1 MTDTLDTCAA
11 PDAVPGPA
19 PLDYD
24 VLVVGSGIGG
34 MESALKLGDMGY
46 RVLLV
51 EKEASVG
58 GKMILLSKVFPTL
71 DCASCISTPKMAS
84 TIHHPNITPMVYSRV
99 DGIRK
104 TVDGT
109 FRATV
114 TQKARFVDMD
124 ACTGCQKCET
134 ACTVAVPDQFNAD
147 LVARRAAHITFPQAV
162 PKKAVIDRQGSSPC
176 AFACPAG
183 IQAHG
188 YVSLIRSGLDE
199 EAFRLVLDATPLV
212 GTLGRACYA
221 PCESECTRGSLEGTL
236 PIRRLKRF
244 ASDAHDASGAD
255 NGVACPEPNG
265 KRVAIV
271 GSGPTGLT
279 AAWQLAR
286 LGYAVKIHEAAP
298 VAGGFLRLGIPSY
311 RLPEAVVERDIEHVT
326 GLGVEIAVDTPV
338 TDPAAL
344 AADGFDAVIV
354 ATGTHRSQP
363 LGVPGED
370 RLGVLGGT
378 EFLRRV
384 KLGEPVDVA
393 GRRVVIVGGGNVAM
407 DAARTARRLG
417 AAEVTV
423 AYRRTRDEMP
433 AHHVESADAEAEGV
447 RFALLV
453 APAEVIGNADG
464 AVAGLRCQVMRLG
477 DPDASGRRAAEP
489 VPGELVT
496 LDADLIVAAIGMKP
510 DTTAFGDR
518 VAVLPNGRLE
528 ANRATCQTAVPHVFA
543 AGDAVNGPTDIT
555 RAVGEGRKVA
565 HQVDAWLNGRAFD
578 DWDTRL
584 PVVDREAVLA
594 RQKAYTASAPTP
606 SGMELLAAPADFHE
620 IEAPLTEA
628 EARRASG
635 RCIDCATC
643 SECNECVN
651 ACPVDGCIDLRAT
664 DATREVRVGAV
675 VVSTGFKLFPA
686 DLKPEYGYGLYQ
698 NVITGMQM
706 DRLLAPTRP
715 FNTILRP
722 GDGKVPERIAYIL
735 CTGSRDE
742 TVGNPLC
749 SRFCCMYSIK
759 QNQLLM
765 GALPLADVTV
775 HYMDIRAPG
784 KRYDEFYEQA
794 KAMGATYIKGRVA
807 DVREQPDGDVVL
819 RYEDIEGDGRIREAE
834 YDLVVLAVGVLPNRD
849 AEQLF
854 EVGELELDPWHYV
867 AEPEEDVNPGQ
878 TNIPGVFVAGAAS
891 GAKDIADSILHAG
904 AAVAQVA
911 AHLERTKPL
920 PQIELVP
927 A

>member
-1 MTDTLDTCAA
+1 MTDTCATRDEA
-11 PDAVPGPA
+11 TTAT
-19 PLDYD
+19 DYD

-46 RVLLV
+46 KVLLV
-51 EKEASVG
+51 EKDASVG

-84 TIHHPNITPMVYSRV
+84 TIHHPNITAMTYGRV
-99 DGIRK
+99 DQIR
-104 TVDGT
+104 TSADGT
-109 FRATV
+109 FNAKV
-114 TQKARFVDMD
+114 TQKARFVDID
-124 ACTGCQKCET
+124 TCTGCQKCET

-147 LVARRAAHITFPQAV
+147 LVARRAAHIAFPQAV
-162 PKKAVIDRQGSSPC
+162 PKKAVIDRVGSSPC
-176 AFACPAG
+176 SFACPAG

-199 EAFRLVLDATPLV
+199 EAYRLVLDATPFV

-221 PCESECTRGSLEGTL
+221 PCEVDCTRGSLEGTL

-244 ASDAHDASGAD
+244 ASDAHDVSGAD
-255 NGVACPEPNG
+255 NGIERPAPNG
-265 KRVAIV
+265 RRIAIV

-286 LGYAVKIHEAAP
+286 LGYAVKVYEAAP

-311 RLPEAVVERDIEHVT
+311 RLPEAVVDRDIENVT
-326 GLGVEIAVDTPV
+326 ELGVEIVTDSPV

-344 AADGFDAVIV
+344 KDEGFDAVLV
-354 ATGTHRSQP
+354 AIGTHRSTG

-378 EFLRRV
+378 DFLRRV
-384 KLGEPVDVA
+384 KLDDAPELA
-393 GRRVVIVGGGNVAM
+393 GKRVIVVGGGNVAM

-417 AAEVTV
+417 AASVTV
-423 AYRRTRDEMP
+423 AYRRSRDEMP
-433 AHHVESADAEAEGV
+433 AHHVEAADAEKEGV
-447 RFALLV
+447 EFRLLV
-453 APAEVIGNADG
+453 APAEVIGDAQG
-464 AVAGLRCQVMRLG
+464 AVSGLRCQEMRLG
-477 DPDASGRRAAEP
+477 APDASGRRSAEP
-489 VPGELVT
+489 IPGSDT
-496 LDADLIVAAIGMKP
+496 TIPADVIIAAIGMRP
-510 DTTAFGDR
+510 DTSLFGDR
-518 VAVLPNGRLE
+518 VAVAKNGRVTSDPV
-528 ANRATCQTAVPHVFA
+528 TCQTGTPHVFA
-543 AGDAVNGPTDIT
+543 AGDAVHGPTDIT
-555 RAVGEGRKVA
+555 RAVGEGRKAA
-565 HQVDAWLNGRAFD
+565 HQIDAWLSGREFD

-584 PVVDREAVLA
+584 PVVDKQQVLA
-594 RQKAYTASAPTP
+594 RQKAYTLSAATPEGSVLVTAPT
-606 SGMELLAAPADFHE
+606 DFRE
-620 IEAPLTEA
+620 VEAPLTEQ

-635 RCIDCATC
+635 RCIDCAVC
-643 SECNECVN
+643 SECNECVS

-664 DATREVRVGAV
+664 DQERDIRVGAV

-686 DLKPEYGYGLYQ
+686 DLKPEYGFGMYK

-765 GALPLADVTV
+765 GALPLADITV

-794 KAMGATYIKGRVA
+794 KDMGATYVKGRIA
-807 DVREQPDGDVVL
+807 DVTELPGGNLVL
-819 RYEDIEGDGRIREAE
+819 KYEDIENGGAITEAE
-834 YDLVVLAVGVLPNRD
+834 YDLVVLAVGVLPNKD
-849 AEQLF
+849 AERLF
-854 EVGELELDPWHYV
+854 DVGELALDEWQYV

-878 TNIPGVFVAGAAS
+878 TSIPGVYVAGAAS

>member
-1 MTDTLDTCAA
+1 MTDTCATRDEA
-11 PDAVPGPA
+11 PAA
-19 PLDYD
+19 LDYD
-24 VLVVGSGIGG
+24 VLVVGAGIGG

-46 RVLLV
+46 KVLLV

-84 TIHHPNITPMVYSRV
+84 TIHHDNITPFTYSRV
-99 DGIRK
+99 DQIRSAA
-104 TVDGT
+104 DGT
-109 FRATV
+109 FTAKV
-114 TQKARFVDMD
+114 TRQARFVDID
-124 ACTGCQKCET
+124 TCTGCQKCET

-147 LVARRAAHITFPQAV
+147 LVARRAAHIAFPQAV

-176 AFACPAG
+176 SFACPAG

-188 YVSLIRSGLDE
+188 YVSLIRSGLDD
-199 EAFRLVLDATPLV
+199 EAYRLVLEATPLV

-221 PCESECTRGSLEGTL
+221 PCEGECTRGSLEGTL

-244 ASDAHDASGAD
+244 ASDAHDASGTG
-255 NGVACPEPNG
+255 NGVERPEPNG

-279 AAWQLAR
+279 AAFQLAR
-286 LGYAVKIHEAAP
+286 LGYGVKIFEAAP
-298 VAGGFLRLGIPSY
+298 VAGGFLRLGIPDY
-311 RLPEAVVERDIEHVT
+311 RLPQAVVERDIENVT
-326 GLGVEIAVDTPV
+326 GLGVEIATSTLVS
-338 TDPAAL
+338 DPAAL
-344 AADGFDAVIV
+344 KNDGFDAVLV
-354 ATGTHRSQP
+354 ATGTHRDSP

-370 RLGVLGGT
+370 RLGVIGATG
-378 EFLRRV
+378 FLRKV
-384 KLGEPVDVA
+384 NLGEPMDLA
-393 GRRVVIVGGGNVAM
+393 GKRVVVVGGGNVAM
-407 DAARTARRLG
+407 DAARVSRRLG
-417 AAEVTV
+417 AASVTV
-423 AYRRTRDEMP
+423 AYRRSRDEMP
-433 AHHVESADAEAEGV
+433 AHHVESADAEKEGV
-447 RFALLV
+447 GFRLLV
-453 APAEVIGNADG
+453 APAEVVGNPDG
-464 AVAGLRCQVMRLG
+464 AVAGLRCTEMRLG
-477 DPDASGRRAAEP
+477 APDASGRRSVEP
-489 VPGELVT
+489 IPGSSVT
-496 LDADLIVAAIGMKP
+496 VDADIIIAAIGMKP

-518 VAVLPNGRLE
+518 MAVLPNGRL
-528 ANRATCQTAVPHVFA
+528 ASDTATCQTAVPHVFA
-543 AGDAVNGPTDIT
+543 AGDAVHGPTDIT
-555 RAVGEGRKVA
+555 RAVGEGRKAA
-565 HQVDAWLNGRAFD
+565 HQVDAWLSSRAFD

-584 PVVDREAVLA
+584 PVVDKAAVLA
-594 RQKAYTASAPTP
+594 RQKAYAITAVTPDGMDLQPAP
-606 SGMELLAAPADFHE
+606 SDFHE

-628 EARRASG
+628 EARRSAG

-643 SECNECVN
+643 SECGECVS
-651 ACPVDGCIDLRAT
+651 ACPVEGCIDLRAH
-664 DATREVRVGAV
+664 DEKLEVRVGAV
-675 VVSTGFKLFPA
+675 VVSTGFKLFAA
-686 DLKPEYGYGLYQ
+686 DLKPEYGFGRYE

-742 TVGNPLC
+742 TVDNPLC

-794 KAMGATYIKGRVA
+794 KAMGATYVKGRVA
-807 DVREQPDGDVVL
+807 DVTETDEGNL
-819 RYEDIEGDGRIREAE
+819 ILTYEDIENGGAITRAE
-834 YDLVVLAVGVLPNRD
+834 YDLVVLAVGVQPNSD
-849 AEQLF
+849 AERLF
-854 EVGELELDPWHYV
+854 NVGELALDEWHWV
-867 AEPEEDVNPGQ
+867 DEPEEDVNPGR
-878 TNIPGVFVAGAAS
+878 TSIPGVYVAGAAS

-904 AAVAQVA
+904 AAAAQVA
-911 AHLERTKPL
+911 AHLERSKPL